1 MIKKYSIECIN
12 NIKNNINDTLE
23 DNLINY
29 FNEIVK
35 EIQVK
40 KQQFLLN
47 EEKNKYKNN
56 NRYQQK
62 HKFNKINNE
71 ENLKKD
77 NFKKDNFTLK
87 DKHIFDNVN
96 RIKNVNSI
104 KKIDKIILDIRKL
117 FNKISN
123 KNYEKLKSEFVCYYK
138 QILLDNDIDIEKIN
152 NFIYDTIAYNNIFYS
167 DIYANL
173 IITLININSNFEI
186 IVNNN
191 IEILLN
197 IHKYLNDY
205 EKYKCFC
212 IFYVNCIINKI
223 LPIDILIKSLKN
235 LHIQLISNFKQ
246 ENNKDF
252 CDNINNIIFSIIVKI
267 YNTNIYKENY
277 NLFSEFYNTCSNIK
291 KLDKKQNPSLSNKTI
306 FLNMDIIEKFNL
318 NL

>member
-1 MIKKYSIECIN
+1 MIKKYSIEYIN
-12 NIKNNINDTLE
+12 SIKDNINDTLE

-40 KQQFLLN
+40 KEQLLFN
-47 EEKNKYKNN
+47 EEKKYKNN
-56 NRYQQK
+56 RFQK

-71 ENLKKD
+71 D
-77 NFKKDNFTLK
+77 NFKKDNFEIK
-87 DKHIFDNVN
+87 DKNILNNVN

-117 FNKISN
+117 FNKISD
-123 KNYEKLKSEFVCYYK
+123 KNYEKLKSEFICYYK
-138 QILLDNDIDIEKIN
+138 QILLDNDIDIQKIN
-152 NFIYDTIAYNNIFYS
+152 NFIFDSIAYNNIFYS
-167 DIYANL
+167 DIYVNL

-197 IHKYLNDY
+197 VYKYLNDY

-212 IFYVNCIINKI
+212 IFYVNCIINQI

-235 LHIQLISNFKQ
+235 LHIELISNFKQ

-252 CDNINNIIFSIIVKI
+252 CDNINNIILSIIVKI
-267 YNTNIYKENY
+267 YNTNVYKENY

-291 KLDKKQNPSLSNKTI
+291 KLDKKENPSLSNKTI

>member
-1 MIKKYSIECIN
+1 MIKKYNIEYIYS
-12 NIKNNINDTLE
+12 IKNNTHDTLD

-40 KQQFLLN
+40 KQQLLLN
-47 EEKNKYKNN
+47 EEKYKYKNN
-56 NRYQQK
+56 RYQK
-62 HKFNKINNE
+62 NKFNKINNE
-71 ENLKKD
+71 D
-77 NFKKDNFTLK
+77 NFKKDIIEINILN
-87 DKHIFDNVN
+87 NVN

-123 KNYEKLKSEFVCYYK
+123 KNYEKLKNEFICYYK
-138 QILLDNDIDIEKIN
+138 QILLDNKIDIEKIN
-152 NFIYDTIAYNNIFYS
+152 NFIFDTIAYNNIFYS
-167 DIYANL
+167 DIYVNL

-191 IEILLN
+191 IQILLN

-212 IFYVNCIINKI
+212 IFYVNCIINQI

-235 LHIQLISNFKQ
+235 LHIELFSNFKQ

-252 CDNINNIIFSIIVKI
+252 CDNINNIIYSIIVKI
-267 YNTNIYKENY
+267 YNTNVYKENY

-291 KLDKKQNPSLSNKTI
+291 KLDKKENPSLSNKTI

>member
-1 MIKKYSIECIN
+1 MMIKKYSIEYIN
-12 NIKNNINDTLE
+12 NIKDNITINDTLE

-35 EIQVK
+35 EIQFK
-40 KQQFLLN
+40 KQQLLFN
-47 EEKNKYKNN
+47 EEKHKYRNNKF
-56 NRYQQK
+56 QK

-71 ENLKKD
+71 D
-77 NFKKDNFTLK
+77 NFKKDNIELK
-87 DKHIFDNVN
+87 DKHILNNVD

-117 FNKISN
+117 FNKISD
-123 KNYEKLKSEFVCYYK
+123 KNYEKLKSEFICYYRL
-138 QILLDNDIDIEKIN
+138 ILLDNNIDIEKIN
-152 NFIYDTIAYNNIFYS
+152 NFIFNTIVYNNIFYS
-167 DIYANL
+167 DIYVNL

-197 IHKYLNDY
+197 VYKYLNDY

-235 LHIQLISNFKQ
+235 LHIELISNFKQ

-252 CDNINNIIFSIIVKI
+252 CDSINNIIFSIIVKI
-267 YNTNIYKENY
+267 YNTDVYKENY
-277 NLFSEFYNTCSNIK
+277 SLFSEFYNTCSNIK
-291 KLDKKQNPSLSNKTI
+291 KLDKKENPSLSNKTI